1 MQRNDP
7 LKVFIGSL
15 SPEVNK
21 PKLIHLFERL
31 GLSPAEIIVPTD
43 KPGKMAVAF
52 ICWNT
57 SQEALNAVE
66 ACNGLVDY
74 EFTPSPVGLMAHIGL
89 DNGGLLYISSSC
101 KSSGL

>member
-21 PKLIHLFERL
+21 PKLIRLFKRL
-31 GLSPAEIIVPTD
+31 GLSPAEIIVPTV
-43 KPGKMAVAF
+43 KPGKLAVAF
-52 ICWNT
+52 VCFNT
-57 SQEALNAVE
+57 SQEALNAVKE
-66 ACNGLVDY
+66 CNGLLSS
-74 EFTPSPVGLMAHIGL
+74 ELSPGPAGLKAHIGL

-101 KSSGL
+101 QSSGL